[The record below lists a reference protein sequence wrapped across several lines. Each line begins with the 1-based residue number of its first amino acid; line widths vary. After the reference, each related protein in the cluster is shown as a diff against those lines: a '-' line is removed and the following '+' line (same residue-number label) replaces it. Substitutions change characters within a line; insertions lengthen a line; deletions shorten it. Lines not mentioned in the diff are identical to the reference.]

1 MQHAVHNRGAI
12 ELANKLE
19 ISGGVTANEINRGF
33 RIEKERSFLQIASL
47 TFLGT
52 LTAISFLVA
61 VAPLPARA
69 DHDEDSR
76 RGHEDN
82 DKGIHAEIA
91 ALQAQVAALQHQVET
106 LQTANADLQNEV
118 TSLQSQL
125 ATVQSNHALLLG
137 PFVSVDPN
145 PELGVIGPNIIF
157 SGANIHI
164 VSGSGSTNDNFNFTG
179 LGNLIIGY
187 DEDPSTAG
195 FPIIPQPPPLA
206 PGDRGGSHNLVIGR
220 FNRFPFAFGG
230 FVAGEA
236 NTIRGEGTSVSGGG
250 LNTASNLLASVSGGR
265 SNTASALYSSV
276 SGGESNTA
284 TNSGS
289 PTSGIGASVSGGGG
303 NTASGHDASVSGGE
317 RNTAFDEGS
326 SVTGGFGNTAGSFVT
341 FQGGLGATV
350 SGGTGNNAA
359 GHNSVV
365 IGGQNVTDNKDNSIA
380 PQPPFP

>member
-33 RIEKERSFLQIASL
+33 RIQKERSFLQIASL

-61 VAPLPARA
+61 VPPLPARA

-195 FPIIPQPPPLA
+195 FPIIPQPPLWRPAIVAGHTTWSSGALIGFPSPLVVSLLGRLTPSAVRERVSAVAASTPPATFSPASVAGAPTPLA
-206 PGDRGGSHNLVIGR
+206 HSIPASVAARATPLPTAAPPPAASAPASAVAEATPPAVMTPVSAVANATPPSMKVPASPVGLATPRAALLPSKGGST
-220 FNRFPFAFGG
+220 P
-230 FVAGEA
+230 
-236 NTIRGEGTSVSGGG
+236 
-250 LNTASNLLASVSGGR
+250 LLAAG
-265 SNTASALYSSV
+265 L
-276 SGGESNTA
+276 
-284 TNSGS
+284 
-289 PTSGIGASVSGGGG
+289 
-303 NTASGHDASVSGGE
+303 
-317 RNTAFDEGS
+317 
-326 SVTGGFGNTAGSFVT
+326 VTT
-341 FQGGLGATV
+341 
-350 SGGTGNNAA
+350 
-359 GHNSVV
+359 
-365 IGGQNVTDNKDNSIA
+365 
-380 PQPPFP
+380 PQDTIPS